1 MNHVKDAF
9 AILFAVIALSICSE
23 YIVSC
28 RCRELSRL
36 LTELTYAAVTED
48 KAAAVQLCEAVNDK
62 WKESEP
68 LFSCIVPLEKVCQAE
83 QSICRLSPL
92 LKCDSD
98 ELAAEA
104 ACALALCSRIN

>member
-1 MNHVKDAF
+1 MNHVKSAF
-9 AILFAVIALSICSE
+9 AILFAVIALSIGSE
-23 YIVSC
+23 YLVSS
-28 RCRELSRL
+28 RCNDLRGL
-36 LTELTYAAVTED
+36 LTELTYAAITDD
-48 KAAAVQLCEAVNDK
+48 KASAGQLCEAVNEK

-83 QSICRLSPL
+83 QSICRLKPL
-92 LKCDSD
+92 FESDSD